1 MAIKLGYTLS
11 SEEHDPL
18 TLVRNAQAA
27 EQAGFEFLTISD
39 HFHPWTDQQGQS
51 PFVWS
56 VIGAVAHATE
66 RVRIGTGVTCPTIRI
81 HPAIIAQA
89 AATSQVMSEGRF
101 FLGVGTGEELNEHIT
116 GARWPGPQERLQM
129 LEEAIEVL
137 RLLWEGCY
145 QSHYGKH
152 YTVEQARIF
161 TLPDEPPPIAVAAAQ
176 PNAAE
181 LAGRLGDALIT
192 TSPDEELRGE
202 FEKAGGKGKPC
213 YGQLHVSVAD
223 SEEEGL
229 RRALELWPNA
239 AMGGPLGQELATTS
253 HYEAVAELVR
263 EDDLAESVVSG
274 ADPGKHLEAI
284 REYEQAGFTHVFVH
298 QIGQD
303 QDAFLR
309 LYADEILPNL

>member
-27 EQAGFEFLTISD
+27 
-39 HFHPWTDQQGQS
+39 
-51 PFVWS
+51 
-56 VIGAVAHATE
+56 
-66 RVRIGTGVTCPTIRI
+66 
-81 HPAIIAQA
+81 
-89 AATSQVMSEGRF
+89 ATSQDMSEGRF

-116 GARWPGPQERLQM
+116 GARWPGPQERLEM

-137 RLLWEGCY
+137 RLLWEGGY

-202 FEKAGGKGKPC
+202 FEKVGGKGKPR

-223 SEEEGL
+223 TEEEGL
-229 RRALELWPNA
+229 QQALELWPNA
-239 AMGGPLGQELATTS
+239 AMGGPLGQELATTA

-298 QIGQD
+298 QIEQD